1 MIFEDRDDAARQII
15 PLLQTYKDEDAVVLS
30 VPRGG
35 VPIGYHIAMAYHF
48 PMDILLTKKIGFPGN
63 PELAVGAVSL
73 EDEVLDDRFTMDPEY
88 IEQETVTIRKAL
100 RERYKKFMGDRQP
113 EDLEGKTVIIVDDGI
128 ATGNTIIAAI
138 RMIRKRKPL
147 KIVVAVPVAPFRTVV
162 KLRELVDDLICV
174 SAPEDFYGVG
184 QFYSDFTQVSDAEVV
199 QLLKEAAG
207 HAAAFK

>member
-1 MIFEDRDDAARQII
+1 
-15 PLLQTYKDEDAVVLS
+15 
-30 VPRGG
+30 
-35 VPIGYHIAMAYHF
+35 
-48 PMDILLTKKIGFPGN
+48 
-63 PELAVGAVSL
+63 
-73 EDEVLDDRFTMDPEY
+73 
-88 IEQETVTIRKAL
+88 
-100 RERYKKFMGDRQP
+100 MGDRQP
-113 EDLEGKTVIIVDDGI
+113 VDLEGKTVIIVDDGI